1 MLRKTNL
8 LITLAMALFLTACAG
23 TSKKDSGTVDSGAN
37 ASGGSNSSSGLNG
50 SSGSGGFD
58 PSNAWGT
65 GYTQAQL
72 EALNITKNPLEY
84 DTVFFEYDS
93 SQITERSQII
103 ITAHAKSL
111 AGQSSKNVVLEGHT
125 DERGTR
131 EYNLALGERRAVSVQ
146 NLMSSIGAGNS
157 SISPITYGEERPI
170 QFGQT
175 PGAWSANRR
184 VQILY

>member
-23 TSKKDSGTVDSGAN
+23 TGKGRDGGAIGGTDTGADSGAN
-37 ASGGSNSSSGLNG
+37 SGLN
-50 SSGSGGFD
+50 SGDFD
-58 PSNAWGT
+58 PNNAWGT

-72 EALNITKNPLEY
+72 EALGITKNPLEY

-103 ITAHAKSL
+103 ITAHAQDL
-111 AGQSSKNVVLEGHT
+111 AGKSGVNVVLEGHT
-125 DERGTR
+125 DERGPR

-146 NLMSSIGAGNS
+146 NLMASIGAGSNS
-157 SISPITYGEERPI
+157 IAPVTYGEERPV
-170 QFGQT
+170 QLGQT
-175 PGAWSANRR
+175 PEAWSSNRR
-184 VQILY
+184 VQILK

>member
-8 LITLAMALFLTACAG
+8 IITLAMALFLTACAG
-23 TSKKDSGTVDSGAN
+23 TSKIDSATVDSGAKTG
-37 ASGGSNSSSGLNG
+37 SGSGS
-50 SSGSGGFD
+50 SSGSGLGGFD
-58 PSNAWGT
+58 PNNAWGT

-72 EALNITKNPLEY
+72 EALGITRNPLEY

-111 AGQSSKNVVLEGHT
+111 ASQSGKNVVLEGHT

-131 EYNLALGERRAVSVQ
+131 EYNLALGERRAVAVQ

-157 SISPITYGEERPI
+157 SVSPVTYGEERPV
-170 QFGQT
+170 QVGQS
-175 PGAWSANRR
+175 PESWSANRR